1 MKEILRVN
9 NLSFGYDDNQ
19 VLKNLNLTI
28 NEGDFVAIIGENGSG
43 KTTLFKLIINEL
55 IPQEGE
61 IYLFGTNVNQLKD
74 WTKVGYVAQTPM
86 QYSDFPATVKEI
98 VRANLYSKMGIFQ
111 FYNKEHTELTIQAL
125 KKVNMQD
132 NLNRQF
138 SKLSRGQQQRVMIA
152 RVMINQPKI
161 MFLDEPTAGVDVN
174 AIDGIYHLLK
184 QLNEQEKVTICIITH
199 DVAKIGQFASRVI
212 CIENKDAYELSKEE
226 IQNEIYYRHRHNVR
240 TLQKGRT
247 E

>member
-98 VRANLYSKMGIFQ
+98 VRANLYSKMGRFQ

-125 KKVNMQD
+125 KK
-132 NLNRQF
+132 L
-138 SKLSRGQQQRVMIA
+138 IW
-152 RVMINQPKI
+152 KI
-161 MFLDEPTAGVDVN
+161 
-174 AIDGIYHLLK
+174 I
-184 QLNEQEKVTICIITH
+184 
-199 DVAKIGQFASRVI
+199 
-212 CIENKDAYELSKEE
+212 
-226 IQNEIYYRHRHNVR
+226 
-240 TLQKGRT
+240 
-247 E
+247 

>member
-74 WTKVGYVAQTPM
+74 
-86 QYSDFPATVKEI
+86 
-98 VRANLYSKMGIFQ
+98 
-111 FYNKEHTELTIQAL
+111 
-125 KKVNMQD
+125 
-132 NLNRQF
+132 
-138 SKLSRGQQQRVMIA
+138 
-152 RVMINQPKI
+152 
-161 MFLDEPTAGVDVN
+161 
-174 AIDGIYHLLK
+174 
-184 QLNEQEKVTICIITH
+184 
-199 DVAKIGQFASRVI
+199 
-212 CIENKDAYELSKEE
+212 
-226 IQNEIYYRHRHNVR
+226 
-240 TLQKGRT
+240 
-247 E
+247 